1 MKKMRRKKKKRKVL
15 HIDGVANRV
24 GMSVSW
30 VQKEQAK
37 KESTFPKKISPPKCK
52 GRWLASDIDRWLES
66 QSSVNGVV
74 PVPAKSKKRQE
85 REFAERQ
92 QRAKQALER
101 HGINRRVNGTEA

>member
-66 QSSVNGVV
+66 LASINADIHN
-74 PVPAKSKKRQE
+74 PVKSEKQKACEFVKRQE
-85 REFAERQ
+85 RAQ
-92 QRAKQALER
+92 QVLAK
-101 HGINRRVNGTEA
+101 HGIKRDGTK